1 MMTGK
6 RYWLIAGA
14 AMALAVLL
22 LLGMLWMPA
31 SLRASLEKSG
41 GAYADRLFG
50 KEIVSIDIQMDPG
63 EWDDMI

>member
-31 SLRASLEKSG
+31 SLRASLE
-41 GAYADRLFG
+41 
-50 KEIVSIDIQMDPG
+50 
-63 EWDDMI
+63 